1 MMQILAVA
9 GFVGWGFEALVAQ
22 IAARPSLQPRRARS
36 LRSFPSVRARIRTSP
51 PEARPGAEVVDAF
64 ASRPAA
70 WSRNARPWRT

>member
-36 LRSFPSVRARIRTSP
+36 LRSFPSVRARIRTSRSR
-51 PEARPGAEVVDAF
+51 PEGVRRPDAEVADAF
-64 ASRPAA
+64 AARRAA
-70 WSRNARPWRT
+70 